1 MTEDLTSRVLG
12 HPAFQELER
21 KRSRLG
27 WTLTAITLLI
37 YFGFILLVAFSPATL
52 ATPLGGMTMTLG
64 LPVGVGII
72 LASIVMT
79 GIYVHRANS
88 EFDDLVRKIHDS
100 VAESG
105 R

>member
-1 MTEDLTSRVLG
+1 MSDDLETRVVK

-27 WTLTAITLLI
+27 WTLTAITLLL

-64 LPVGVGII
+64 LPMGVGII
-72 LASIVMT
+72 LASILMT
-79 GIYVHRANS
+79 GIYVHRANT
-88 EFDDLVRKIHDS
+88 EFDELTRKVRED
-100 VAESG
+100 VQ
-105 R
+105 